1 MWKYTACCCR
11 LRIMRISALI
21 WQAVCDPFML
31 FEVGWLI
38 ALRLFNLIV
47 TTTWSIVMCSVIWCN
62 SIYLLHVLKWLDVSS
77 QFFHSVFFVP
87 NMLAKFVPLVLW
99 RCWFGDRKGIRPVK
113 TEWWGTGMVIC
124 LDRGANDLHMV
135 QLMPLPSHHRL
146 LQ

>member
-1 MWKYTACCCR
+1 
-11 LRIMRISALI
+11 MRISALI

-77 QFFHSVFFVP
+77 QFFHSVFFC
-87 NMLAKFVPLVLW
+87 AKYVGQICAFSALTLLVW
-99 RCWFGDRKGIRPVK
+99 RQEGHPACK
-113 TEWWGTGMVIC
+113 
-124 LDRGANDLHMV
+124 N
-135 QLMPLPSHHRL
+135 
-146 LQ
+146 